1 MNLTEEQSEDSKI
14 NSKSNQKSVP
24 WLLRKRD
31 LSPPCQSPYNQEKE
45 RKVLDAIVN
54 SLMVHVI
61 DAVFQ
66 FAEHVQ
72 LAEDDEERN
81 AKSNLGLV

>member
-1 MNLTEEQSEDSKI
+1 MKTAISTAKEI
-14 NSKSNQKSVP
+14 
-24 WLLRKRD
+24 RKAFHD
-31 LSPPCQSPYNQEKE
+31 YLGNEIYPPPCQSPYNQEKE
-45 RKVLDAIVN
+45 GKALNAIVN

-66 FAEHVQ
+66 MAEHVQ
-72 LAEDDEERN
+72 LAEGDEERN

>member
-1 MNLTEEQSEDSKI
+1 
-14 NSKSNQKSVP
+14 
-24 WLLRKRD
+24 
-31 LSPPCQSPYNQEKE
+31 
-45 RKVLDAIVN
+45 
-54 SLMVHVI
+54 MVHVI

-72 LAEDDEERN
+72 LAEDDDERN